1 MIDEILDLQWKMI
14 AKTGYVLSEI
24 WIYPTDYLQ
33 LVEELKNK
41 YGFAGS
47 LFLETFLGTTLKVT
61 IDTPKGIV
69 TVFGV
74 PFRTRIPEETKDE

>member
-1 MIDEILDLQWKMI
+1 MEMLDKLMD
-14 AKTGYVLSEI
+14 ARASVFKTGYVLFEI

-47 LFLETFLGTTLKVT
+47 SFLETFLGTTLKVT

-74 PFRTRIPEETKDE
+74 PYKQPEENKVE